1 MGGPVGA
8 EPGVSNHGGA
18 TEGWGVGGGPVV
30 GHEAV
35 WPVAVWPVAVWPVA
49 VWPGAG
55 VALSHAGVARVGGVW
70 APAPE
75 WGEALGIAFAA
86 GSERSAG

>member
-1 MGGPVGA
+1 VGGPVGA

-30 GHEAV
+30 GHE
-35 WPVAVWPVAVWPVA
+35 AVWPVAVWPVA